1 LDFSKKVKLI
11 AALKKVVASHRIQ
24 AFTGKLYLFISPDKL
39 SLAAKSNTMKP
50 LAGSQPMDVKKRNL
64 NYKTKQGVSI
74 FYGVSTTRN
83 PNWKPNET
91 ASSGY
96 WDVIR
101 LTLDGNKIS
110 TKYPVKSYNDFWK
123 NKDYSQLKRSS
134 KDEFY
139 AQSEEKIITDKHGV
153 KDWTKYLLAVD
164 VLEEAKDE
172 FINLKLDF
180 KNVPVSFVKDFSN
193 ISKFKQQLADKYKT
207 EKLKKETAQAAPQA
221 SWEEMANWFERRTSG
236 HIALVQK
243 YIQKI
248 LKLNLPEIDGALLA
262 LEMDHDTGKWQEP
275 EYTPYVYTTWRY
287 KNPEYIIPPEVA
299 IKAHESTFHHIKTHK
314 HHPEYWD
321 AMVTKECVN
330 PKNRDKPN
338 NAPSIVDCLQCKGSG
353 CRCGGRCQACR
364 DHEAGLHANALVNAT
379 GMPLTYIG
387 SLMADWLAMSEE
399 KKTDVNDWIKN
410 NVNIRWEF
418 IPAQVNLMQKIVRL
432 IGGDR

>member
-1 LDFSKKVKLI
+1 MDFSKKVKLI
-11 AALKKVVASHRIQ
+11 AALKKVVASHHIQ
-24 AFTGKLYLFISPDKL
+24 AFTV
-39 SLAAKSNTMKP
+39 NTDYEVCY
-50 LAGSQPMDVKKRNL
+50 LAGYSEDGNTIYIDRRLPRFFTLKDGRQIDVYKYLIVHERWEKLAEDGKIEITRKQRKDFLEWVWKFSGKPREENGGYKYPFAHELATGKEREAVEKDGIDWNEYQNYMLQEVKKL
-64 NYKTKQGVSI
+64 KIFSESPPDLDTKPEKDTHD
-74 FYGVSTTRN
+74 YYR
-83 PNWKPNET
+83 
-91 ASSGY
+91 Y
-96 WDVIR
+96 H
-101 LTLDGNKIS
+101 KIE
-110 TKYPVKSYNDFWK
+110 
-123 NKDYSQLKRSS
+123 R
-134 KDEFY
+134 
-139 AQSEEKIITDKHGV
+139 
-153 KDWTKYLLAVD
+153 
-164 VLEEAKDE
+164 
-172 FINLKLDF
+172 
-180 KNVPVSFVKDFSN
+180 
-193 ISKFKQQLADKYKT
+193 
-207 EKLKKETAQAAPQA
+207 LKKETAQAAPQA

-299 IKAHESTFHHIKTHK
+299 IKAHESTFHHIKFHK

-321 AMVTKECVN
+321 ATVTKECVN

-338 NAPSIVDCLQCKGSG
+338 NAPSIIDCLRCRGSG

-364 DHEAGLHANALVNAT
+364 DHDAGLHANALVNAT

-410 NVNIRWEF
+410 NVNVRWEF
-418 IPAQVNLMQKIVRL
+418 TPTQVRLMSKIVGL